1 MGDDCDGVYSRFQS
15 IVSSRYGGPN
25 VVNEPVPDAFALPGP
40 DFLDKHWHA
49 QNGPTVLAP
58 WPVLFLSGVP
68 CQSLLGR
75 STPKMANLVLDC
87 FKRECVAHMSCGG
100 RVVGSRVDGWYSWQS
115 GIRLGGE
122 RRARKRSVNP
132 HPGRRNALGSLG
144 TLAGPA
150 YWLYATFEMETE
162 LTDLVNNVPTME
174 KRKKALPGS
183 MLGSVIIAAA
193 SSMAPATSAG
203 KFPHW

>member
-1 MGDDCDGVYSRFQS
+1 
-15 IVSSRYGGPN
+15 
-25 VVNEPVPDAFALPGP
+25 
-40 DFLDKHWHA
+40 
-49 QNGPTVLAP
+49 
-58 WPVLFLSGVP
+58 
-68 CQSLLGR
+68 
-75 STPKMANLVLDC
+75 MANLVLDC

-122 RRARKRSVNP
+122 RRARKRSVKP

-162 LTDLVNNVPTME
+162 LTELVKNVPTME
-174 KRKKALPGS
+174 KRRKAL
-183 MLGSVIIAAA
+183 L
-193 SSMAPATSAG
+193 
-203 KFPHW
+203 